1 MKVLVIEDSERLGRA
16 LQEGLRRSGFVIDLA
31 ADGRA
36 GLAFAEINEYDLI
49 VLDLILPKLDGLSVL
64 KNLRSQGDHTPV
76 LILSA
81 KDQIQDRVTGLEL
94 GADDYLVKPFAFEE
108 LVARIKVLVRR
119 KHEVKKVEIE
129 INGVRINTA
138 KRHAAINGAEL
149 SLTRA
154 EYSLL
159 EYLALRRGV
168 VISKGQ
174 LRDQLYDSDAETE
187 SNVIEVLVSNIRR
200 KIREGGV
207 SDCIQTKRG
216 FGYYIE

>member
-31 ADGRA
+31 ADGQA

-49 VLDLILPKLDGLSVL
+49 VLDLMLPKLDGLSVL

-81 KDQIQDRVTGLEL
+81 RDQIQDRVTGLEL

-119 KHEVKKVEIE
+119 KHDVKQVELDV
-129 INGVRINTA
+129 NGVQINTA
-138 KRHAAINGAEL
+138 KRYAAVNGTEV

-159 EYLALRRGV
+159 EYLALRRGI

-207 SDCIQTKRG
+207 SDSIKTKRG

>member
-1 MKVLVIEDSERLGRA
+1 MKVLIIEDSERLGRA
-16 LQEGLRRSGFVIDLA
+16 LQEGLRRSGFVVDLA
-31 ADGRA
+31 ADGHT
-36 GLAFAEINEYDLI
+36 GLAFAEINDYDLI
-49 VLDLILPKLDGLSVL
+49 VLDLMLPKLDGISLL
-64 KNLRSQGDHTPV
+64 KRLRSQGDHTPV

-81 KDQIQDRVTGLEL
+81 KDQIQDRVNGLEY

-119 KHEVKKVEIE
+119 RHDVKQVEIE
-129 INGVRINTA
+129 IDGVTINTA
-138 KRHAAINGAEL
+138 KRNAVVDGAEL

-159 EYLALRRGV
+159 EYLALRRGI

-187 SNVIEVLVSNIRR
+187 SNVVEVLVSNIRR
-200 KIREGGV
+200 KIREGGA
-207 SDCIQTKRG
+207 SDCIKTKRG
-216 FGYYIE
+216 FGYYID